1 MQYWN
6 VEKAGAIFSKEDIFL
21 SINIVSISRVFT
33 QIKSIE
39 KSIFLIDSCHLIC
52 LFIYLFIY
60 FLPCQ
65 GKGKNEKKSCWKINP
80 CEPDIRN
87 EFSIS
92 LVRITKSV
100 NDFLLKFLKQYLR
113 NTFLTASFLKLT
125 DTYKKQSKLHQAP
138 ESIMVIKVWLTEY
151 DQQTTEV

>member
-52 LFIYLFIY
+52 LFIY

-65 GKGKNEKKSCWKINP
+65 GKGENEKKSCWKIMWTWHQKR
-80 CEPDIRN
+80 ILY
-87 EFSIS
+87 FAGS

-138 ESIMVIKVWLTEY
+138 ESIMVIKVWLTE
-151 DQQTTEV
+151 